1 MRGLL
6 QDYTGR
12 GGESRNLI
20 NLAPLIDVVFQLI
33 LFFMVTS
40 SFTWY
45 SGMKVKLPQASAAE
59 IERPLETITLE
70 ISRGIQEFGQPEKLL
85 VRWWEEG
92 TIGQLIWPPEEN
104 VDPTTGLVEL
114 RMKLD
119 EYNKKGLEEGRSA
132 SVVIAAED
140 SVPYQSVITVIDMC
154 EQLGLS
160 DIVLAIQRNTM
171 LSPEATST
179 Q

>member
-1 MRGLL
+1 MKGLL
-6 QDYTGR
+6 QDYGKFQ
-12 GGESRNLI
+12 SRNTI

-33 LFFMVTS
+33 LFFLITS

-45 SGMKVKLPQASAAE
+45 SGMKVQLPEASAAV

-70 ISRGIQEFGQPEKLL
+70 ITRGTAEPGQPERLS

-92 TIGQLIWPPEEN
+92 VTGEILWPPVEGM
-104 VDPTTGLVEL
+104 DPKALLWEL
-114 RMKLD
+114 QAK
-119 EYNKKGLEEGRSA
+119 LEEYKKNLTEDRRP

-154 EQLGLS
+154 EKLELS
-160 DIVLAIQRNTM
+160 DIVLAIQRVTG
-171 LSPEATST
+171 EAL
-179 Q
+179 

>member
-85 VRWWEEG
+85 
-92 TIGQLIWPPEEN
+92 
-104 VDPTTGLVEL
+104 
-114 RMKLD
+114 
-119 EYNKKGLEEGRSA
+119 
-132 SVVIAAED
+132 
-140 SVPYQSVITVIDMC
+140 
-154 EQLGLS
+154 
-160 DIVLAIQRNTM
+160 
-171 LSPEATST
+171 
-179 Q
+179 